1 MNKSNRGNWKYWHVY
16 DAVVALNG
24 RATIKDLAHWLGK
37 NYPNENHTDVRENVS
52 LLCVNDHNRRHYDKG
67 RKSFRSDQANKKDV
81 LFREQSSNET
91 AYVLYELSK
100 HGVWDIRSNAE
111 GIWRAVQISSISLAL
126 EEAHRQVALEGAPA
140 IESEYDARVW
150 ELRAIALREGQQDFR
165 NALLKAYEGKCAIT
179 GCGVV
184 EILEAAHIHPY
195 RGKHTHRV
203 DNGLLLRADMHTLF
217 DKGLVYIDAQ
227 GLIQIDERLLGS
239 EYEYISGRRLRSPSN
254 PTDCPHADHL
264 AHHRRHVAG
273 LPV

>member
-1 MNKSNRGNWKYWHVY
+1 MDKLNRGNWKYWHVY

-24 RATIKDLAHWLGK
+24 RATIKDLTRWLGE
-37 NYPNENHTDVRENVS
+37 NYPGENHTDVRENAR
-52 LLCVNDHNRRHYDKG
+52 LLCVNDHNRRHHDKG

-81 LFREQSSNET
+81 LFREQSSSET
-91 AYVLYELSK
+91 TYLLYNQSK
-100 HGVWDIRSNAE
+100 HGIWDIRPDSE
-111 GIWRAVQISSISLAL
+111 GVWKAVQISSVSFAL
-126 EEAHRQVALEGAPA
+126 EEAHRQIALENKPA
-140 IESEYDARVW
+140 IENEYDARVW
-150 ELRAIALREGQQDFR
+150 ELRAIALREGQHDFR

-195 RGKHTHRV
+195 RGKHTHRT

-239 EYEYISGRRLRSPSN
+239 ESGLV
-254 PTDCPHADHL
+254 T
-264 AHHRRHVAG
+264 V
-273 LPV
+273 